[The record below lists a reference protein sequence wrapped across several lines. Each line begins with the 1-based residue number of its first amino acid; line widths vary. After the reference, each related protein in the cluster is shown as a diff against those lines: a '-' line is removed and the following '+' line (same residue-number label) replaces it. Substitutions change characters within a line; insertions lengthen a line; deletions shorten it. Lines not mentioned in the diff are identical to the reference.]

1 MNSARQERPWFR
13 NPFILYFLI
22 GIILLTAARLLW
34 PEKSPVPDALIE
46 LPGWELTDQDGNR
59 FGSADLEGRV
69 YIASFFF
76 TRCRTICPTLT
87 RSMRTLQDRLAE
99 EGVDLDRVKLVSIS
113 VDPEYDTPEVLQGFA
128 ILHGVD
134 PARWTLLT
142 GERPA
147 IRALLENG
155 FMVGMGELSQP
166 TEGLFDIA
174 HSAKFALV
182 DRSGG
187 MRGHYASEGHERDI
201 LLQHAIYLAEHP
213 QP

>member
-1 MNSARQERPWFR
+1 MNSERQQRPWFR
-13 NPFILYFLI
+13 NPFVLYFLI
-22 GIILLTAARLLW
+22 GVILLTGARLLW
-34 PEKSPVPDALIE
+34 PAKSPVPAPLTR
-46 LPGWELTDQDGNR
+46 LPAFELTDQNGKPY
-59 FGSADLEGRV
+59 GSADLEGRI

-76 TRCRTICPTLT
+76 TRCKTICPALT
-87 RSMRTLQDRLAE
+87 RSMRVLQDSLAE
-99 EGVDLDRVKLVSIS
+99 EGIDPDTVKLVSIS
-113 VDPEYDTPEVLQGFA
+113 VDPEHDTPEKLREFA
-128 ILHGVD
+128 EIHGVD

-142 GERPA
+142 GEKAA
-147 IRALLENG
+147 IRILLENG
-155 FMVGMGELSQP
+155 FMVGMGELSEP

-201 LLQHAIYLAEHP
+201 VLQHAIYLAGHP

>member
-1 MNSARQERPWFR
+1 MHSQQQQRPWFR
-13 NPFILYFLI
+13 NPFVLYFLI
-22 GIILLTAARLLW
+22 GVTLLTAARLLW
-34 PEKSPVPDALIE
+34 PEKSPVPEPLAG
-46 LPGWELTDQDGNR
+46 LPEWELTDPEGNR
-59 FGSADLEGRV
+59 FGSDDLEGRV

-76 TRCRTICPTLT
+76 TRCKTICPALT
-87 RSMRTLQDRLAE
+87 RSMRSLQDSLAE
-99 EGVDLDRVKLVSIS
+99 QGVDTGAVRLVSIS
-113 VDPEYDTPEVLQGFA
+113 VDPEHDGPEKLQAFA
-128 ILHGVD
+128 ELHGVD

-142 GERPA
+142 GQRET
-147 IRALLENG
+147 IRALLEEG
-155 FMVGMGELSQP
+155 FMVGMGELNEP

-201 LLQHAIYLAEHP
+201 LLQHAVYLAEHT